1 MTVDDIRATVTEA
14 LAGFNRAGDGEAFL
28 AAYDPEVR
36 LHGYPGGLEGLEGLR
51 QFHLALWEAFPD
63 AEVAIEDL
71 VVDGDRAAL
80 RYRLRGTHRR
90 VYLGVAA
97 TGLTID
103 VEGLTMLRVSGGRV
117 IEEWHSPT
125 ELSILRQLGA
135 VRTNVVLDE
144 PRGGTPRRSASA
156 EAAALRWEERRGQ

>member
-14 LAGFNRAGDGEAFL
+14 LASFNRAAEGEPFL
-28 AAYDPEVR
+28 DAYDPEVR
-36 LHGYPGGLEGLEGLR
+36 LHGYPGELQGLEGLR

-71 VVDGDRAAL
+71 VVEGDRAAL

-90 VYLGVAA
+90 DYLGVAA

-103 VEGLTMLRVSGGRV
+103 VEGLMMLRAR
-117 IEEWHSPT
+117 
-125 ELSILRQLGA
+125 
-135 VRTNVVLDE
+135 
-144 PRGGTPRRSASA
+144 
-156 EAAALRWEERRGQ
+156 ERRARDRGMAQPHRAQHPAPAGRGEDEGRPR